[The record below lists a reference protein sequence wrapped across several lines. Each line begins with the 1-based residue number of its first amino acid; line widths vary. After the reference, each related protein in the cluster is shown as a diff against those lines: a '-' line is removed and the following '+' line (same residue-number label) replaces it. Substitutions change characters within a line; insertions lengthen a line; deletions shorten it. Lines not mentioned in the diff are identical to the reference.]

1 MSETNITFPA
11 GLDEVKR
18 VLPHREPFI
27 WVSRIISCEYG
38 KSCVAELDVSPDL
51 DIFCGHFPGHPVLPG
66 VILMEAL
73 AQTSCYCLM
82 GGEDMAGKLGFFATI
97 DGAKF
102 RHQVLPG
109 DTVRLESTIVK
120 AAKRL
125 CKAEVKAYVG
135 DNLAAEASQ
144 SYVLGDR

>member
-1 MSETNITFPA
+1 MAEFTFPC
-11 GLDEVKR
+11 GLDEIKQ

-27 WVSRIISCEYG
+27 WVSRILECSFNEH
-38 KSCVAELDVSPDL
+38 CVAELDVDPEL
-51 DIFCGHFPGHPVLPG
+51 DIFRGHFPGHPVLPG

-73 AQTSCYCLM
+73 AQTSCFCLLG
-82 GGEDMAGKLGFFATI
+82 GGENAGKLGFFATI

-109 DTVRLESTIVK
+109 DTVRLESTITK
-120 AAKRL
+120 ASKRI

-135 DNLAAEASQ
+135 DALAAQAQQ
-144 SYVLGDR
+144 SYVLGEK